1 MHLIFSFHPL
11 LTTPMPSDMISVGD
25 LIRDGEQ
32 VLVVVKNNVGVNQCL
47 VQDKVSGEQFLLDK
61 YAAYAMI
68 QNDDAR

>member
-1 MHLIFSFHPL
+1 
-11 LTTPMPSDMISVGD
+11 MPSDMISVGD

-47 VQDKVSGEQFLLDK
+47 VQDSVSGEQFLLDK

-68 QNDDAR
+68 QNDDTR

>member
-1 MHLIFSFHPL
+1 MS
-11 LTTPMPSDMISVGD
+11 SDMINVGD

-32 VLVVVKNNVGVNQCL
+32 VLVVLKNNVGINQCL
-47 VQDKVSGEQFLLDK
+47 VQDSVSGEQFLLDK

>member
-1 MHLIFSFHPL
+1 
-11 LTTPMPSDMISVGD
+11 MPSDMISVGD

-61 YAAYAMI
+61 YAAYAMM